1 MAKAEGCEECNLAAG
16 TCPRSCTI
24 PGDLGITGAFAA
36 APTFALFVL
45 HALVAA
51 RGIRPPPPP
60 APHGSPPLAWPR
72 AENDV
77 AIFHISLWSSVFL
90 VLATCY
96 AGCALS
102 YMDTGDDSIF
112 NIDISAGVKKVGAHG
127 IFALPWPGRCGLA
140 PGRFSCGPSGRALLR
155 APERTLNAENWRW
168 RWH

>member
-1 MAKAEGCEECNLAAG
+1 M
-16 TCPRSCTI
+16 PSSRR
-24 PGDLGITGAFAA
+24 GAS
-36 APTFALFVL
+36 PPP
-45 HALVAA
+45 
-51 RGIRPPPPP
+51 RPP
-60 APHGSPPLAWPR
+60 HRSPPLARPR

-127 IFALPWPGRCGLA
+127 IFCVALAGALGLHA
-140 PGRFSCGPSGRALLR
+140 WAFSCGPSGRALLLR
-155 APERTLNAENWRW
+155 KGR
-168 RWH
+168 

>member
-1 MAKAEGCEECNLAAG
+1 M
-16 TCPRSCTI
+16 PSSRR
-24 PGDLGITGAFAA
+24 GAFA
-36 APTFALFVL
+36 
-45 HALVAA
+45 
-51 RGIRPPPPP
+51 PPSPP

-112 NIDISAGVKKVGAHG
+112 NIDISAGVKKVGAHT

-155 APERTLNAENWRW
+155 APEKDVELGKLALALALTSARCCLQGQ
-168 RWH
+168 